1 MIGVEFIVVAMEGL
15 LRVYADV
22 ACGCPEQESLAKP
35 SFFESPTP
43 SKPYISPL
51 SQPATSYSRLS
62 GGIFQGSPHYLSL
75 DCAALNPGCLSVETS
90 HHIKHYISESSQT
103 IFRKL
108 QH

>member
-51 SQPATSYSRLS
+51 SQPATLYSRLS
-62 GGIFQGSPHYLSL
+62 GGIFSRIF
-75 DCAALNPGCLSVETS
+75 ALFILGLCCV
-90 HHIKHYISESSQT
+90 ESSL
-103 IFRKL
+103 FFC
-108 QH
+108 